1 MEMYLAGVPLYTI
14 MLISRWP
21 SDAFLRYIR
30 RQVERFSKDVAQ
42 KMLTQ
47 LSLFS
52 TNQSTMQ
59 KQLIEEASSSRLL
72 KGVGRGES

>member
-14 MLISRWP
+14 MLISRWS